1 MADQAAAFAKK
12 DGESLSFEIQGL
24 KAKLESEKKNSA
36 FQIDLLKKQM
46 KQIEEDA
53 EAMNQEK
60 GIQSRWIT
68 DQKLTLEKEVADLE
82 DERAALLADMASLEK
97 QLESGGNAADDLRK
111 ELNAM
116 QAMRDDLHSEC
127 TELLRQ
133 ETSIVKIEVSTK
145 GTYLTH
151 CPREIN
157 EYKHELEIYM
167 SDKLKCDPDRLKVM
181 SAPSKAEVKGN
192 LEINVQIKPASKG
205 PQLDKGWL
213 GLPSRM
219 LAKQLHDLFVN
230 FDIRNLPGCAVEDHL
245 RVVLRAQEKQAEIRQ
260 VHKLCAAQPGMSHKD
275 AKKRVK
281 LGSAPV
287 KSPPP
292 ETVAPIVQNSAVL
305 GGADAISILTK
316 ENERLEHEL
325 WEKKIVWETH
335 IQNVWHKM
343 LGRKFIALWKGA
355 VILERKGLRIMRRV
369 LMQCAYKCLL
379 IWEENHKQEK
389 HHRMVGQK
397 MLKMWQNKS
406 MVACYHSWLAHH
418 KKEKENRHIMRKIV
432 VMMHNRCLVKCFETW
447 QYATTTE
454 GRMERIGGAIARR
467 WMMLSC
473 AHCIV
478 EWSDHAKAM
487 ARERLILKKITVRWL
502 KSSMSHCFDLWKESV
517 FHEMKLSDL
526 LQLDDKIHEFQRE
539 IELRLE
545 ELQKTRA
552 SNEEAI
558 ARLNKLRE
566 AMLAEKENE
575 IKELTH
581 AMALSKEEL
590 GERKKVIERQQALLD
605 EESRKHRGSDEQ
617 LFSLEAEMRKLK
629 SENIE
634 LSGKIQTLESEYASL
649 QNSSKANEE

>member
-1 MADQAAAFAKK
+1 MTYTT
-12 DGESLSFEIQGL
+12 
-24 KAKLESEKKNSA
+24 
-36 FQIDLLKKQM
+36 
-46 KQIEEDA
+46 
-53 EAMNQEK
+53 

-82 DERAALLADMASLEK
+82 DERAAMLAEMDDLQK
-97 QLESGGNAADDLRK
+97 QLETGGSAADELRK
-111 ELNAM
+111 ELETM
-116 QAMRDDLHSEC
+116 QAMRDDLHAEC
-127 TELLRQ
+127 TELLKQ
-133 ETSIVKIEVSTK
+133 ETSIVRVEVSTK
-145 GTYLTH
+145 GTHLTH
-151 CPREIN
+151 CPDEIN

-181 SAPSKAEVKGN
+181 SAPQKAEVKGH
-192 LEINVQIKPASKG
+192 LEINVQIKPSSKG

-213 GLPSRM
+213 GLPSRV
-219 LAKQLHDLFVN
+219 LAKQLNDLFVN
-230 FDIRNLPGCAVEDHL
+230 FDIRNLPGCAVDDPHTI
-245 RVVLRAQEKQAEIRQ
+245 VIKAQEKQAEIRQ
-260 VHKLCAAQPGMSHKD
+260 VHKLCAAQPGISQKD

-281 LGSAPV
+281 LGSV
-287 KSPPP
+287 KPPP
-292 ETVAPIVQNSAVL
+292 ARPQTVAPVVQNSEVM
-305 GGADAISILTK
+305 GGADAISMLTK
-316 ENERLEHEL
+316 ENERLEKDL
-325 WEKKIVWETH
+325 WEKKVVWETH
-335 IQNVWHKM
+335 IQNIWSKM
-343 LGRKFIALWKGA
+343 MRRKFIALWKGA
-355 VILERKGLRIMRRV
+355 VILESKGLKIMRRA

-397 MLKMWQNKS
+397 MLKLWQNKS

-418 KKEKENRHIMRKIV
+418 KIEKEHRHIMRKIV
-432 VMMHNRCLVKCFETW
+432 GIMHNRCVVMCFETW
-447 QYATTTE
+447 QYTTTTE

-467 WMMLSC
+467 WLMLSC

-487 ARERLILKKITVRWL
+487 ARERLILTKITTRWL
-502 KSSMSHCFDLWKESV
+502 KSSMSHCFDFWKESV

-545 ELQKTRA
+545 ELQQTRA

-575 IKELTH
+575 IKELMH
-581 AMALSKEEL
+581 AIAQSKEEL
-590 GERKKVIERQQALLD
+590 GERKKVIERQQVLLD

-629 SENIE
+629 SENLE
-634 LSGKIQTLESEYASL
+634 LSGKIQSLESEYASL
-649 QNSSKANEE
+649 QNSSKANEKQLYTLVSKVLYMLGSILWIY